1 MNDEELDRLIDAE
14 RRASAPP
21 EPPLAAMWA
30 AIDARVPLARPERRT
45 ARGRWLSVAGMAA
58 TLVLGFA
65 LGRGSLSPSRLTS
78 PGEPGGAT
86 AVVAARTGTEQ
97 PFDRTTSNLLGE
109 TSVLLAALPV
119 GSGDDVADRRL
130 AAEASKLLIT
140 TRLLLDSQASAD
152 PRLRLLLEDLE
163 LVLAQVARMRAGPE
177 GSGADLDLITEALQ
191 ERELVPRIRT
201 FAAQLA
207 ASAD

>member
-1 MNDEELDRLIDAE
+1 MNDDSLDRLIDAE
-14 RRASAPP
+14 RRDGAPP
-21 EPPLAAMWA
+21 EPPLAAMWTT
-30 AIDARVPLARPERRT
+30 IDARTRWARPARGT
-45 ARGRWLSVAGMAA
+45 SRGRWLAVAGMAA

-65 LGRGSLSPSRLTS
+65 LGRGSLAPSRLTS
-78 PGEPGGAT
+78 PATPGVPA
-86 AVVAARTGTEQ
+86 VAAASRTSAEQ

-109 TSVLLAALPV
+109 TSVLIAALPA
-119 GSGDDVADRRL
+119 GSGDAGDRRL
-130 AAEASKLLIT
+130 AAQASQLLIT
-140 TRLLLDSQASAD
+140 TRLLLDSPAAAD

-163 LVLAQVARMRAGPE
+163 LVLAQVARMRAGTE